1 MLVVSA
7 FGWMKIPHIFSAL
20 CCHEL
25 NLYLSYILLINGD
38 ASCFLQSDR
47 LNRVLEYVNE
57 VHSICGV
64 LGLDFGQTVSDVHPS
79 LHGTAMGH
87 STNISNST
95 LEGLEHAIVKLKAE
109 RKIRIQKVMEIFL
122 YYFICF
128 YLSYLG

>member
-1 MLVVSA
+1 M
-7 FGWMKIPHIFSAL
+7 
-20 CCHEL
+20 
-25 NLYLSYILLINGD
+25 LINGD

-128 YLSYLG
+128 YPSYLG